1 MICVY
6 IGSKWTAI
14 KASVIHGDIP
24 LLVSRPALASL
35 GLVLDLGA
43 NTAIFRK
50 LGSGDLPLRATP
62 SGHPAVCVKHD
73 GHQPPDMSFLPK
85 SWENHGVAVLSPREV
100 YMVGNV
106 ERTAHHGMDSLLHDQ
121 YPRIFYAKK
130 LDPAV
135 SVMLTADVLNPEAFL
150 SWWSRT
156 GLTQDFW
163 IETNDKLVRVHLVP
177 RKSFFDPRKW
187 QSKAHSMNNVNY
199 SLGPWGV

>member
-1 MICVY
+1 
-6 IGSKWTAI
+6 
-14 KASVIHGDIP
+14 
-24 LLVSRPALASL
+24 
-35 GLVLDLGA
+35 
-43 NTAIFRK
+43 
-50 LGSGDLPLRATP
+50 
-62 SGHPAVCVKHD
+62 
-73 GHQPPDMSFLPK
+73 
-85 SWENHGVAVLSPREV
+85 
-100 YMVGNV
+100 MVGNV

-187 QSKAHSMNNVNY
+187 QSKQHEQ
-199 SLGPWGV
+199 PWDPGAFEGNMGHCMYDTSSAEHCQ

>member
-1 MICVY
+1 M
-6 IGSKWTAI
+6 
-14 KASVIHGDIP
+14 
-24 LLVSRPALASL
+24 
-35 GLVLDLGA
+35 
-43 NTAIFRK
+43 
-50 LGSGDLPLRATP
+50 
-62 SGHPAVCVKHD
+62 
-73 GHQPPDMSFLPK
+73 
-85 SWENHGVAVLSPREV
+85 LSPREV

-177 RKSFFDPRKW
+177 RKSFFIPG
-187 QSKAHSMNNVNY
+187 SGEANSMNNVNY